1 MNTCGRLD
9 EHAKERK
16 SFTKQAYAPGLKGP
30 GPLGRID
37 FGNPALKPML
47 RMMADNMKKDTRAY
61 HPPEGLRLR
70 SLSVDNGN
78 GRQIWCFVMEPEG
91 EETRSLPGMLYCHGG
106 GFFLPLQ
113 VPALRSTPLHC
124 TCGYFCLNTACCR
137 SILHLRHLTIAWL
150 CGGR

>member
-106 GFFLPLQ
+106 CLLYTSKTGGIGVALSLIQRRPFPRQ
-113 VPALRSTPLHC
+113 VQSTSFP
-124 TCGYFCLNTACCR
+124 
-137 SILHLRHLTIAWL
+137 I
-150 CGGR
+150 